1 MKKII
6 ALALVLCCVFSLASC
21 KDKNKDDNKNKV
33 DVSAYI
39 SEMQT
44 ALDSSAPD
52 VADVT
57 VKLSASLGDL
67 NGSYNVTYLEDGA
80 ALVVYSYERFNSFE
94 DGAMAD
100 DIKST
105 YTGTTLIGPDGSSV
119 SAGSDTVVAEVLGTI
134 HFDYNLDKSKL
145 QSVTASSGVLSAK
158 IAAADTEAILGVA
171 LDSDADIVITA
182 GSLGVNTISISYNSA
197 SGPVEIVAVYTYI
210 VEEETEGEEGTEEG
224 TEEGS
229 DEVSE

>member
-57 VKLSASLGDL
+57 VKLSASLGEL
-67 NGSYNVTYLEDGA
+67 NGSYNVTYSEDGA

-94 DGAMAD
+94 DGAIAD

-105 YTGTTLIGPDGSSV
+105 YTGTALIGPDGSI
-119 SAGSDTVVAEVLGTI
+119 SDDSGVVDTEVLGTI
-134 HFDYNLDKSKL
+134 RFNYNLDKSKL

-171 LDSDADIVITA
+171 LDCDADIVITA

-197 SGPVEIVAVYTYI
+197 GGPVEIVAVYTYI

>member
-21 KDKNKDDNKNKV
+21 KDKNKDDNNNKV

-39 SEMQT
+39 SEIQT

-52 VADVT
+52 VADIT

-67 NGSYNVTYLEDGA
+67 NGSYNVTYSEYGA

-94 DGAMAD
+94 DGAIED

-105 YTGTTLIGPDGSSV
+105 YTGTTVIGPDGSV
-119 SAGSDTVVAEVLGTI
+119 SDGSGIVVTEVLGAI
-134 HFDYNLDKSKL
+134 HFDYNLDESKL
-145 QSVTASSGVLSAK
+145 QSVTASAGTLGAK